1 MHLDR
6 EAIDQ
11 LDKIYKINLINSCSG
26 YKSANLIG
34 TISGEQRANV
44 AVFSSVVHMGSNPP
58 ILGFILRPT
67 TVPRHTY
74 SNIKETG
81 VYTINHIFKSI
92 LKDAHHSS
100 AKYDDR
106 TSEFDMTNLEEEYL
120 FDFRAPFVKGA
131 PVRMGMR
138 YIEEYHIKAN
148 DVLLILGEI
157 MHLSFDEHLLQ
168 PDGFLNLSEGEV
180 ATINGLDGYAVP
192 ELKTR
197 FGYQRPKPR
206 S

>member
-6 EAIDQ
+6 KAIDQ
-11 LDKIYKINLINSCSG
+11 LDRIYKINLINSCSG

-58 ILGFILRPT
+58 VLGFILRPT

-74 SNIKETG
+74 SNIKQTG
-81 VYTINHIFKSI
+81 VYTVNHIYESI
-92 LKDAHHSS
+92 LQDAHHSS
-100 AKYDDR
+100 AKYDHR
-106 TSEFDMTNLEEEYL
+106 TSEFDMTCLEEEYL
-120 FDFRAPFVKGA
+120 FGFKAPFVKGA

-138 YIEEYHIKAN
+138 YLEEYHIRAN

-157 MHLSFDEHLLQ
+157 VHLTFDDKLIQ
-168 PDGFLNLSEGEV
+168 PDGFLNLSDGGV

-197 FGYQRPKPR
+197 FGYQRPKSR